1 MRRAIMATM
10 FCTICVVSI
19 GLPQTA
25 FAIPS
30 ESVEYQSAQA
40 HEDLTN
46 EPATSKQANERHN
59 EETDTESKENSV

>member
-1 MRRAIMATM
+1 MAPDPEKPRRT
-10 FCTICVVSI
+10 S
-19 GLPQTA
+19 
-25 FAIPS
+25 S

-46 EPATSKQANERHN
+46 EPETSKQANERHN